1 MVKIEIDGKEISV
14 PKGSS
19 VMDAARQVGIYIP
32 HFCYHKKLSIAANCR
47 MCLVEV
53 EKAPKPLP
61 ACATPAA
68 EGMKVSTHSQ
78 QAIKAQKG
86 VMEFLLINHP
96 LDCPICDQGG
106 ECQLQ
111 DLAVG
116 YGASGSR
123 YQEAKRA
130 VTNKNLGPLISTDM
144 TRCIHCTRCVR
155 FGQEIAGIMEL
166 GMAGRGEHAEI
177 LSFVGKTVDS
187 ELSGNVI
194 DLCPVGALVSKPFRY
209 SARTWELSRRKS
221 ISPHCGLGSNLV
233 VQVKN
238 DRVMRVLPRENEEI
252 NECWLSDKDRFAYE
266 GLNSE
271 DRLTVPMIKQNGQ
284 WQTCSWENALTR
296 VAEGIT
302 GAIGK
307 YGQEKLGALA
317 SPHSTLEE
325 LYLLQK
331 LLRGLGS
338 QNIDHRVRQ
347 SDFRAD
353 ALTQGIPWLGMPIA
367 DVSGL
372 RSMLIV
378 GSTLRKDH
386 PLLAQRIRQ
395 AVHKGAQ
402 LNLVNPVDDD
412 LLTPVENRAIVAPGA
427 MLDMLVQILKAA
439 ASIKGKPLGENIGL
453 AGDRVQVTDVSKA
466 IAASLVENAPAAV
479 FLGNLAQHHPLYT
492 DLLGVSQEIARITG
506 ARLGVLGEAAN
517 SVGAYVANALPWD
530 RNAGSQNP
538 VGQNNAGMNALQ
550 MLGLNSSDAEAP
562 CAALLLLNL
571 EPELDCYNGSQ
582 ARKVLDKT
590 AFVVSLSSYK
600 GNITDYADVILPIAP
615 FTETSGT
622 FINTEGRIQSFKG
635 VVTPLGDTRP
645 AWKILRVL
653 GNLLQLDGFE
663 FNSSEEVFLEA
674 VPSKTQVLEELNNM
688 LDDAAIGLPEL
699 SGCVER
705 IGEVPIYQ
713 TDPVVRRASALQAT
727 QDAKRPLVF
736 ASSALLEKIGVESGA
751 SVRIKQGDGEVCL
764 AISVD
769 DNLPKNCLRLASG
782 CPTTASLGGMFGEIK
797 LEKL

>member
-1 MVKIEIDGKEISV
+1 MIKIEIDGKEVVV

-19 VMDAARQVGIYIP
+19 VMDAAKQIGVYIP

-61 ACATPAA
+61 ACATPAI

-116 YGASGSR
+116 YGASESR

-130 VTNKNLGPLISTDM
+130 VANKNLGPLIATDM

-166 GMAGRGEHAEI
+166 GMAGRGEHSEI
-177 LSFVGKTVDS
+177 LAFVGKTVDS

-238 DRVMRVLPRENEEI
+238 DRVMRVLPRENEGI
-252 NECWLSDKDRFAYE
+252 NECWLSDKDRFSYE

-271 DRLTVPMIKQNGQ
+271 DRLTVPMVKKNGQ
-284 WQTCSWENALTR
+284 WQNCSWEDALTQ
-296 VAEGIT
+296 VAEGFR
-302 GAIGK
+302 GAIDRYGK
-307 YGQEKLGALA
+307 SKLGALA

-338 QNIDHRVRQ
+338 QNIDHRIRQ

-353 ALTQGIPWLGMPIA
+353 TLLQGVPWLGMSIA
-367 DVSGL
+367 EISNL
-372 RSMLIV
+372 QSILII

-386 PLLAQRIRQ
+386 PLLAQRVRQ

-412 LLTPVENRAIVAPGA
+412 LLTKTENRAVVAPSR
-427 MLDMLVQILKAA
+427 MLEILVQILRV
-439 ASIKGKPLGENIGL
+439 ASEIKGESVSENHRQ
-453 AGDRVQVTDVSKA
+453 ACEQVKVTDMARA
-466 IAASLVENAPAAV
+466 IAVSLIEKAPAAI
-479 FLGNLAQHHPLYT
+479 FLGNMAQHHPLYT
-492 DLLGVSQEIARITG
+492 DLFSISQAIAEVTG
-506 ARLGVLGEAAN
+506 ARLGFLGEAAN
-517 SVGAYVANALPWD
+517 SVGGYVANALPWD
-530 RNAGSQNP
+530 RKTRSVTSKESDNIGLNA
-538 VGQNNAGMNALQ
+538 AQ
-550 MLGLNSSDAEAP
+550 MLGLDSTSSDTA
-562 CAALLLLNL
+562 CAALLLLNI
-571 EPELDCYNGSQ
+571 EPELDCYNGYQ
-582 ARKVLDKT
+582 ARKALDKT

-600 GNITDYADVILPIAP
+600 GNVTDYADVVLPIAP

-635 VVTPLGDTRP
+635 VVSPLGETRP

-653 GNLLQLDGFE
+653 GNLLQLDGFG
-663 FNSSEEVFLEA
+663 FNSSEEVLREA
-674 VPSKTQVLEELNNM
+674 IPSEEQVSEDLINKLNTY
-688 LDDAAIGLPEL
+688 AINVQLP
-699 SGCVER
+699 SNGIER
-705 IGEVPIYQ
+705 IGELPIYQ
-713 TDPVVRRASALQAT
+713 TDPIVRRAPALQAT

-736 ASSALLEKIGVESGA
+736 ASSVLLDKVSINAGESVKI
-751 SVRIKQGDGEVCL
+751 IQGNGTVILEM
-764 AISVD
+764 SVD
-769 DNLPKNCLRLASG
+769 DSLPENCLRVVSG
-782 CPTTASLGGMFGEIK
+782 CSATSSLGGMFDEIT